1 MQSITRERFFLSKTR
16 GNAFLRTD
24 LKKGRVM
31 SNKLGSMSKLAG
43 PLVAA
48 VALFVAAACGDST
61 APGSGKLTLQLT
73 DAPFSFDSVARTDL
87 WVVRIDAK
95 TSDTD
100 SADTEAGKN
109 DDTNGGNT
117 DPARGW
123 VTVAT
128 PNQAYNLLD
137 LQNGTVTNLGQPTL
151 ATGTYKGFRLI
162 LDTDKS
168 SITLK
173 NGKVLNGT
181 SNPGIKFP
189 SAARTGV
196 KIVLDKPISLT
207 TNGTVMVID
216 FNLGKSFVM
225 RGNSISQ
232 NGLLFKPVIRATAR
246 DITGAISGTVRATT
260 ATGTPVADA
269 TVDVL
274 VNGTAVGDTVSANLI
289 ESTKT
294 DASGNFTAAFLAA
307 GTYAVRARPPAAATT
322 LHAAILQG
330 IAVTSGTTT
339 SGTTII
345 LP

>member
-1 MQSITRERFFLSKTR
+1 MLKNFRSIL
-16 GNAFLRTD
+16 ARTAPIAAAAA
-24 LKKGRVM
+24 M
-31 SNKLGSMSKLAG
+31 LG
-43 PLVAA
+43 
-48 VALFVAAACGDST
+48 ALACGDST

-73 DAPFSFDSVARTDL
+73 DAPFSFDSVARADL

-95 TSDTD
+95 TAETD
-100 SADTEAGKN
+100 SADTESGKN
-109 DDTNGGNT
+109 DDTNGGNE
-117 DPARGW
+117 DPNHGW
-123 VTVAT
+123 VTLAT

-137 LQNGTVTNLGQPTL
+137 LQKGTTVNLGQPTL
-151 ATGTYKGFRLI
+151 ATGTYRGFRLI

-173 NGKVLNGT
+173 NGRVLTGT

-196 KIVLDKPISLT
+196 KIVLDQPINVT
-207 TNGTVMVID
+207 ANGTIMVID
-216 FNLGKSFVM
+216 FDLGRSFVQ
-225 RGNSISQ
+225 RGNTISQ

-246 DITGAISGTVRATT
+246 DITGTISGTVHATT
-260 ATGTPVADA
+260 ATGAPVADA

-294 DASGNFTAAFLAA
+294 DASGNFTAAFLKA
-307 GTYAVRARPPAAATT
+307 GTYAVRARPPATST
-322 LHAAILQG
+322 LSAAILQG
-330 IAVTSGTTT
+330 ITVTSGATT
-339 SGTTII
+339 SGVNII